1 MFHYNASLSLQKFFT
16 TISMLMTARLL
27 SADLPLDLR
36 QFPSSPSV
44 RRGRPTL
51 LRKEWN
57 MAMRL
62 SAEWGL
68 ASVVDLCGVSVYHL
82 RVQGGITLV
91 CVGANSHQLEF
102 K

>member
-1 MFHYNASLSLQKFFT
+1 
-16 TISMLMTARLL
+16 MLMTARLL

-62 SAEWGL
+62 LAEWG
-68 ASVVDLCGVSVYHL
+68 
-82 RVQGGITLV
+82 
-91 CVGANSHQLEF
+91 
-102 K
+102 